1 MARITNHLQLDPT
14 SQSFINGLEDG
25 GRMHFHAGSVLETRA
40 ALATLQMGSVGKPT
54 TRVAKHV
61 FPVGPSGIVPVRIV
75 RPANGAGPLPVV
87 MYFHGGGWISG
98 GADTHHRLI
107 CDIAAGTKAAV
118 VFVEMTL
125 APEAQFPVALEEAY
139 AAAKFVAEFGASLG
153 LDGSRLAVAG
163 DGTGG
168 NIAASVALMAK
179 DRRGPA
185 LAFQLLFYPVTDA
198 RFDSPSYFLFDE
210 GPWLTAQDM
219 KRFWDAYLPDPAARM
234 VAIASPLNATT
245 EALRGLPDTLIITAE
260 NDVLR
265 DEGEAYARK
274 LMDARVRVTASR
286 YLGAMHDFVMLNA
299 LADTPAARGAIEQAN
314 AALKA
319 ALD

>member
-1 MARITNHLQLDPT
+1 
-14 SQSFINGLEDG
+14 
-25 GRMHFHAGSVLETRA
+25 
-40 ALATLQMGSVGKPT
+40 
-54 TRVAKHV
+54 
-61 FPVGPSGIVPVRIV
+61 
-75 RPANGAGPLPVV
+75 
-87 MYFHGGGWISG
+87 
-98 GADTHHRLI
+98 
-107 CDIAAGTKAAV
+107 
-118 VFVEMTL
+118 
-125 APEAQFPVALEEAY
+125 
-139 AAAKFVAEFGASLG
+139 
-153 LDGSRLAVAG
+153 
-163 DGTGG
+163 
-168 NIAASVALMAK
+168 MAK